1 MTLLKTAMRDL
12 MLCSHIKK
20 SCNAVCDA
28 ALVSFCMIV
37 VKSYFAAGAGAG
49 AGVCAA
55 GAGAGVL

>member
-1 MTLLKTAMRDL
+1 MTLLKTAMRYS

-20 SCNAVCDA
+20 ELQRSVRCSSCVFLYDC
-28 ALVSFCMIV
+28 C
-37 VKSYFAAGAGAG
+37 KSYFAAGAGAG